1 MIFPTT
7 FPTDFASIISMS
19 DTDKDKLIRALF
31 LAWESSL
38 HNVDVLRYI
47 VQDVPG
53 WEQKFALYQ
62 QDFSRTLQTT
72 RRLAPIREAIR
83 GILGTDD
90 SSALILEAQKILNS
104 KLN

>member
-1 MIFPTT
+1 
-7 FPTDFASIISMS
+7 MS

-38 HNVDVLRYI
+38 HNVDILRCI
-47 VQDVPG
+47 VQEIPG

-62 QDFSRTLQTT
+62 VDYNRTLQITK
-72 RRLAPIREAIR
+72 RLAPVREAIR
-83 GILGTDD
+83 SILGTDD
-90 SSALILEAQKILNS
+90 SNALILEAQKILNR

>member
-1 MIFPTT
+1 
-7 FPTDFASIISMS
+7 MS

-31 LAWESSL
+31 LAWENSL
-38 HNVDVLRYI
+38 HNVDILRYI

-62 QDFSRTLQTT
+62 LDFQRTLDTA
-72 RRLAPIREAIR
+72 RRLAPVREAIR

-90 SSALILEAQKILNS
+90 SNALILEAQKILNR